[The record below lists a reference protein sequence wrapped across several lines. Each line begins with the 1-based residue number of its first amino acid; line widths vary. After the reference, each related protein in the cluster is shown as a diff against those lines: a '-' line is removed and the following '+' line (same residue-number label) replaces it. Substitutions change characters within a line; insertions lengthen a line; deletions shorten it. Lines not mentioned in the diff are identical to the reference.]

1 MSNQNMLPMKD
12 NKDMEVRLIGKLL
25 NNSKDYYD
33 YHSQLSESIFKD
45 PLNKKIYKVI
55 SSYLDKGDKVD
66 MITISSSIKD
76 SLVDVRVAECMS
88 SDYYAYITG
97 NMVAYLSQE
106 DKKIRLKKLT
116 ETMTNRIDRGDDLF
130 DMLDFMEAEIK
141 SISEIRG
148 SDIPDIKEQLKV
160 LYSDIK
166 RRMESDDMIG
176 LPTGFQSL
184 DKFTGGWQ
192 ETDLVIIGGAS
203 SMGKTSLGLAFC
215 YNCVK
220 AGIPTAVFSYE
231 MGDTHQRTN
240 KCSQVCLW
248 LC

>member
-25 NNSKDYYD
+25 NNPKDYYD

-76 SLVDVRVAECMS
+76 SFVDVRVAECMS

-130 DMLDFMEAEIK
+130 DMLDFMEA
-141 SISEIRG
+141 
-148 SDIPDIKEQLKV
+148 D
-160 LYSDIK
+160 
-166 RRMESDDMIG
+166 
-176 LPTGFQSL
+176 
-184 DKFTGGWQ
+184 
-192 ETDLVIIGGAS
+192 
-203 SMGKTSLGLAFC
+203 
-215 YNCVK
+215 
-220 AGIPTAVFSYE
+220 
-231 MGDTHQRTN
+231 
-240 KCSQVCLW
+240 
-248 LC
+248 